1 MACSSS
7 SSRANP
13 HSNTKEDLQENN
25 NNNNHKHTPSDQQQQ
40 QSMPLADQ
48 LKGKVG
54 GNSLPFL
61 EYRTAKKEM
70 LAKALADAIV
80 PSSES
85 RAHSLIEAMQYALS
99 SGKRVRPI
107 LVLAAC
113 ELFGGSDE
121 QALPTA
127 IALEMIH
134 TMSLV
139 HDDLPMMDDDD
150 QRRGRPTTH
159 KVYGEQVAIL
169 AGDALLAEAFGV
181 VARTK
186 GVDPTKV
193 LQVISHISKASSF
206 DGLAGGQVRD
216 LECERMNAEDV
227 GTEDLHWI
235 HVHKTAV
242 FLKAAVV
249 SGGILGGGK
258 EEDIRNLGVFADRV
272 GLAYQVI
279 DDILDV
285 VGDSEE
291 LGKTVGKDEKAG
303 KATYPS
309 LLGLDKSREIA
320 KNLIQEGKE
329 ALACYGDR
337 ANILLSVADFILARQ
352 S

>member
-1 MACSSS
+1 
-7 SSRANP
+7 
-13 HSNTKEDLQENN
+13 
-25 NNNNHKHTPSDQQQQ
+25 
-40 QSMPLADQ
+40 MPLADQ

-54 GNSLPFL
+54 GDSLPFL
-61 EYRTAKKEM
+61 EYRAAKKNVLE
-70 LAKALADAIV
+70 KALADAIL
-80 PSSES
+80 PSPDSQ
-85 RAHSLIEAMQYALS
+85 AHSLIEAMQYALG

-150 QRRGRPTTH
+150 QRRGRATTH

-181 VARTK
+181 VARTR

-216 LECERMNAEDV
+216 LECEDRAAEV
-227 GTEDLHWI
+227 GTADLHWI

-249 SGGILGGGK
+249 CGGILGGAK
-258 EEDIRNLGVFADRV
+258 EEDIQNLGVFADRV

-291 LGKTVGKDEKAG
+291 LGKTVGKDENAG
-303 KATYPS
+303 KTTYPS

-320 KNLIQEGKE
+320 ENLISEGKE
-329 ALACYGDR
+329 ALACYGER
-337 ANILLSVADFILARQ
+337 AKVLLSVADFVLGRQ